1 MPKKLPKRKKYRHY
15 RINFPNHQLIKPFK
29 EKPES
34 HSEGRNVGKLLPH
47 ALFQIFTAKVIEV
60 DQVYYR

>member
-1 MPKKLPKRKKYRHY
+1 MAKKLTKRKKYGHY
-15 RINFPNHQLIKPFK
+15 RVFPNHQLINPFK

-34 HSEGRNVGKLLPH
+34 KEGDGKAVRLLPH

-60 DQVYYR
+60 DKVYYR